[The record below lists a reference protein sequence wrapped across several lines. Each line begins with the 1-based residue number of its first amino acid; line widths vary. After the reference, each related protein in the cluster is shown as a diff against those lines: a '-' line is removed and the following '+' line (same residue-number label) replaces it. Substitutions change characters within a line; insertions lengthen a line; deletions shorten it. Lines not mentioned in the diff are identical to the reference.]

1 MSAERVKTKK
11 KCCKDD
17 PRCRKC
23 PVVWKRLELADLAER
38 EGPRFY
44 RASPDLKKK
53 QLKAARKRRAAAI
66 AA

>member
-1 MSAERVKTKK
+1 MSATLVKTKK

-23 PVVWKRLELADLAER
+23 PVVWKRLANTGLAER

-44 RASPDLKKK
+44 RADPGLKKK
-53 QLKAARKRRAAAI
+53 QLKAARLRSA
-66 AA
+66 